1 MLDLLA
7 RDRDV
12 ISVLEGVPY
21 LGRHR
26 LFQGDAQALVAQ
38 IGVLSKDDDV
48 HLVVT
53 PNVDQVLSMPSS
65 PMEDSVMDN
74 ASLLIID
81 GAPILALARVLG
93 AKNAFRNTGAD
104 LLPLVAEAS
113 ADHGWKVAILG
124 GPEEVG
130 LEAATKLSGQ
140 YPGATVNHVAFP
152 FVEAGDLRGA
162 RAVVDSLSEMDP
174 DIVFVCLGSPK
185 QERWVQ
191 EHREDLPSAVYIGAG
206 AAVDF
211 AAGAKTRAP
220 RVVQKCGLEWAWRL
234 VQEPRRLAR
243 RYLVRGPLF
252 IGVVFRSLLM
262 QSRINRQKF
271 RFPRNHR

>member
-1 MLDLLA
+1 MPELLV

-21 LGRHR
+21 LGQHR
-26 LFQGDAQALVAQ
+26 LFQGDARAL
-38 IGVLSKDDDV
+38 IEKIRDLSTDDDV

-65 PMEDSVMDN
+65 PTEKSVMDD

-130 LEAATKLSGQ
+130 HEAATKLSSQ
-140 YPGATVNHVAFP
+140 YPGAMVAHVAFP
-152 FVEAGDLRGA
+152 LVEAGDLRGT
-162 RAVVDSLSEMDP
+162 RDVVDSLREIGP

-185 QERWVQ
+185 QERWVH
-191 EHREDLPSAVYIGAG
+191 EHREHLPSAVYIGAG

-220 RVVQKCGLEWAWRL
+220 RFVQKCGLEWAWRL
-234 VQEPRRLAR
+234 IQEPKRLAR

-252 IGVVFRSLLM
+252 IGVVFRSLVM
-262 QSRINRQKF
+262 QSRINRQ
-271 RFPRNHR
+271 RFGFVRND